1 MIRFIL
7 ARLAQAV
14 GALLGVLTVVF
25 FAVHAAGNPVRL
37 LVPQNA
43 GAAAIA
49 RLTHQLGL
57 DRPLIDQ
64 YGTFLVNAVHGNFGY
79 SFVQN
84 QPALNIVLSRFP
96 NTVELA
102 AGALVFALALA
113 IPIGILCAVY
123 RGRWVERAL
132 MPIILV
138 GQSMPAFWSGILLIL
153 IFAVHWH
160 IFPSSG
166 QGGLRAL
173 ILPSVT
179 LGSISLATLARMV
192 RGSFLEHL
200 NREYVRT
207 ARAKG
212 ASMPR
217 VLLRHVFRNAFL
229 PVLTILG
236 METANLLGGAVI
248 TETIFAWPGVGLLT
262 VQAVQSLDFPLV
274 EAVVLFAATIYILAN
289 MAVDLLYGVVD
300 PRLRIRGTDQ

>member
-1 MIRFIL
+1 MVRYIL
-7 ARLAQAV
+7 SRLAQAV
-14 GALLGVLTVVF
+14 GSLFGVLTVVF
-25 FAVHAAGNPVRL
+25 FAVHIAGNPVRL

-43 GAAAIA
+43 SASDIA

-64 YGTFLVNAVHGNFGY
+64 YGSFLLHALHGNFGY

-84 QPALNIVLSRFP
+84 QPALKIVLGRFP

-102 AGALVFALALA
+102 IGALIFALVLA
-113 IPIGILCAVY
+113 IPIGIFSAIY
-123 RGRWVERAL
+123 RGKWVERLL

-138 GQSMPAFWSGILLIL
+138 GQSMPVFWSGILLIL

-160 IFPSSG
+160 VFPSSG

-179 LGSISLATLARMV
+179 LGSLSLATIARMV

-207 ARAKG
+207 AKAKG
-212 ASMPR
+212 ASTSR
-217 VLLRHVFRNAFL
+217 VLLRHVLRNAFL

-248 TETIFAWPGVGLLT
+248 TEEIFAWPGIGQLT
-262 VQAVQSLDFPLV
+262 VQAVQSLDFPVV

-289 MAVDLLYGVVD
+289 LAVDLLYGVVD
-300 PRLRIRGTDQ
+300 PRLRHQESA